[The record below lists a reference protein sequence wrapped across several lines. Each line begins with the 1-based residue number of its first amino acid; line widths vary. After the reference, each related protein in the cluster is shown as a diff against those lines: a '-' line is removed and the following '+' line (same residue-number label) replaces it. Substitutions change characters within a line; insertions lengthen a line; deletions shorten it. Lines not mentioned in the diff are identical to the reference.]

1 MSRPNAQRR
10 AKMRT
15 LCLTD
20 EAWAELARR
29 AGKGGSKSAVVEAW
43 LIPPAAGLDT

>member
-1 MSRPNAQRR
+1 VSRPNAQRR

-20 EAWAELARR
+20 EAWAELTRR
-29 AGKGGSKSAVVEAW
+29 AGRGGSRSAVVETW
-43 LIPPAAGLDT
+43 LMQTEEKPDA